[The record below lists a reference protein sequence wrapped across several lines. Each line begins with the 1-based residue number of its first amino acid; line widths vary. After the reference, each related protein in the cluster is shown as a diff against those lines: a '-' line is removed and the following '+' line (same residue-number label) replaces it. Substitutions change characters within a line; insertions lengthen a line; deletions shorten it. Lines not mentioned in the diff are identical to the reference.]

1 MLDLATI
8 LILCFKSNILFFF
21 ANAFNKTNII
31 SWSFIKYKR
40 VIKSILVLEFSAMV
54 QEFDIGV
61 VIKLIIKEI
70 FDIKPLLKRSNNRYM
85 WFIAKS

>member
-1 MLDLATI
+1 
-8 LILCFKSNILFFF
+8 
-21 ANAFNKTNII
+21 
-31 SWSFIKYKR
+31 
-40 VIKSILVLEFSAMV
+40 MV

-70 FDIKPLLKRSNNRYM
+70 LDIKLLLKRSNNRYM